1 MWTVGD
7 HEICGQLASRPGA
20 LPGEGFEHLR
30 RGTGLT
36 IFPRPSPSGGMADAT
51 DSKSVGGNPMR
62 VRLSPRA
69 SAMTYLLLLATSQ
82 LAAAQQPVFRG
93 TVVSAETGLP
103 LSFSIVTLHPNV
115 GRQFT
120 DGAGAF
126 TFAGAQPGT
135 YLLSVRQIGYTPL
148 DTQIVVGGDR
158 TTMRIAL
165 RHLAIELPPVTIA
178 AGQCTNPGRP
188 DSSDTALL
196 AVFDQLQEN
205 ARRFELLADSY
216 PFRYNLE
223 ITTRE
228 MRQRGDTGR
237 PVLQTLRL
245 SSNDNHPYTVGHVV
259 EPAWGPWGSP
269 DNTVVIH
276 SADLQDLGN
285 ADFITNHCFR
295 LAGRDTVDGETFV
308 RIDFEPATRIR
319 SADMAGAA
327 FLDPNTYEL
336 RYTTTWLTRP
346 ERSTLIDVRS
356 MNFRT
361 RFRNIA
367 RGVPLQDSLTVITTY
382 PHSRQTKI
390 ETQRTGG
397 VRFSRQP
404 PPP

>member
-1 MWTVGD
+1 
-7 HEICGQLASRPGA
+7 
-20 LPGEGFEHLR
+20 
-30 RGTGLT
+30 
-36 IFPRPSPSGGMADAT
+36 MADAT

-69 SAMTYLLLLATSQ
+69 SAMTYLLLLATAQ
-82 LAAAQQPVFRG
+82 LAAAQQPALRG
-93 TVVSAETGLP
+93 SVVSAETGLP

-126 TFAGAQPGT
+126 AFAGAKPGT

-148 DTQIVVGGDR
+148 DTQVVVGGDSTVR
-158 TTMRIAL
+158 MRIAL

-188 DSSDTALL
+188 DSTDSALR

-216 PFRYNLE
+216 PFRFDLE
-223 ITTRE
+223 IAVRE
-228 MRQRGDTGR
+228 VNQRGDTGR
-237 PVLQTLRL
+237 AAIRTLRL
-245 SSNDNHPYTVGHVV
+245 TSNDNHPYAVGRVV

-269 DNTVVIH
+269 DYVSLIH
-276 SADLQDLGN
+276 SAELQDLGN
-285 ADFITNHCFR
+285 ADFIANHCFR
-295 LAGRDTVDGETFV
+295 LAGRDTVDGKTFV

-327 FLDPNTYEL
+327 YLDSVTYEL

-346 ERSTLIDVRS
+346 EQSSLISVRS

-367 RGVPLQDSLTVITTY
+367 RGVPLQDSLIVITTY

-390 ETQRTGG
+390 ETQRTVE